1 MTSTVQAIEPAEFP
15 WFDYSRYTFS
25 LGLHDA
31 GRAWLSGHS
40 ASEYDRGERRIVVN
54 GGMADQA
61 RTAYAKVAAILAAVD
76 LGPGDVVRIVENLT
90 AAGRAHYAEAAKV
103 RRERFGD
110 RPAVCV
116 TSVDALL
123 RPAALLE
130 VEVVAARGAMVHRHG
145 DGSASVEY
153 DGVVHLSGVEGGPG
167 LGATQ
172 AQVGDALE
180 RVGKRLVDLGLEARD
195 VAHVELGLP
204 MAASRDEAMAQLVS
218 TFGADLPALVVRR
231 PQTLREDGQLVAI
244 TATASRGTSQR
255 YGAAATGAPAAVR
268 AGAHVWLSGAT
279 SLVDRALPDG
289 ILDQCEVLYD
299 AVGSALA
306 TVGGAPEHLLKTI
319 EYVRP
324 DGLADYR
331 GVAQV
336 RERLLATPYPAS
348 TGAICAATDRP
359 DSLLEVAATAR
370 LP

>member
-54 GGMADQA
+54 GGMAEQA
-61 RTAYAKVAAILAAVD
+61 RTAYAKVATILAAAD

-116 TSVDALL
+116 TSVDSLL

-130 VEVVAARGAMVHRHG
+130 VEVVAARGATVHRHD

-153 DGVVHLSGVEGGPG
+153 DGVIHLSGIEGDPMH
-167 LGATQ
+167 GATK
-172 AQVGDALE
+172 AQVDGALE
-180 RVGKRLVDLGLEARD
+180 RLGKRLGDLGLAAGD

-204 MAASRDEAMAQLVS
+204 AAASRDDAVAQLRS
-218 TFGADLPALVVRR
+218 TFGAEMPALVVRR
-231 PQTLREDGQLVAI
+231 PETLRADGQLVAV
-244 TATASRGTSQR
+244 TATASRGAVQR
-255 YGAAATGAPAAVR
+255 SGVAASGAPAVVR
-268 AGAHVWLSGAT
+268 SGAHVWLSGAT
-279 SLVDRALPDG
+279 SLVDRALPGG
-289 ILDQCEVLYD
+289 ILEQCEVLYD
-299 AVGSALA
+299 AVGATLA
-306 TVGGAPEHLLKTI
+306 SVGGSPEHLLKTI

-331 GVAQV
+331 GVAHV
-336 RERLLATPYPAS
+336 RERLLAVPYPAS
-348 TGAICAATDRP
+348 TGAICSATDRA
-359 DSLLEVAATAR
+359 DGLLEVAATAR

>member
-1 MTSTVQAIEPAEFP
+1 MNSTVQAIEPAEFP

-40 ASEYDRGERRIVVN
+40 ASEYDRDERRIVVK

-90 AAGRAHYAEAAKV
+90 AAGRAHYAEAAAV
-103 RRERFGD
+103 RRELFGD

-123 RPAALLE
+123 RPAAFLE
-130 VEVVAARGAMVHRHG
+130 VEVVAARGATVHPHQ
-145 DGSASVEY
+145 DGSTSVEY
-153 DGVVHLSGVEGGPG
+153 DGVIHLSGLEGAPSQ
-167 LGATQ
+167 GATHD
-172 AQVGDALE
+172 QVGDALE
-180 RVGKRLVDLGLEARD
+180 RLGKRLVDLGLTAAD
-195 VAHVELGLP
+195 VVHLELGLP
-204 MAASRDEAMAQLVS
+204 VAASRDSALAQLTS

-231 PQTLREDGQLVAI
+231 PETLREDGQFVAL
-244 TATASRGTSQR
+244 TATASRGAVERS
-255 YGAAATGAPAAVR
+255 GVSASGAPAAVR
-268 AGAHVWLSGAT
+268 TGRHVWLSGAT
-279 SLVDRALPDG
+279 ALVDGALPDG

-299 AVGSALA
+299 AVGAALA
-306 TVGGAPEHLLKTI
+306 SVGGAPEHLLKTI

-336 RERLLATPYPAS
+336 RERLLAAPYPAS

-359 DSLLEVAATAR
+359 DGLLEVAATAR